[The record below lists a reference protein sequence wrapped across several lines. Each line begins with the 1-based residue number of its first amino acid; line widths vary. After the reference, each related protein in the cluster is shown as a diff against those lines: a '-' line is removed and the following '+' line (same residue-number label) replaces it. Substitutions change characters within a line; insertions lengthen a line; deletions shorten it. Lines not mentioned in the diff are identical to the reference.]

1 MAGLAVGLDVV
12 HRPGADLDARR
23 GRDERRP
30 GRGAALLAAYA
41 LGSRVPFLVVGLAFG
56 RFVGP
61 LAWVRHL
68 PAITAGSALL
78 LGVFG
83 VCSRSTS

>member
-1 MAGLAVGLDVV
+1 MLTSMLAVAAMSGD
-12 HRPGADLDARR
+12 PAAARR
-23 GRDERRP
+23 CSPPTRWG
-30 GRGAALLAAYA
+30 
-41 LGSRVPFLVVGLAFG
+41 LGVPFLVVGLAFG